1 MSRRTAVIIISLL
14 AIAGFLAAAFIYKGK
29 EPAPEVAVP
38 VQSTSALLRF
48 NAPSFGP
55 AKAPVT
61 IVEFFDP
68 SCESC
73 RAFYPIV
80 KQMMA
85 KHPEDVRLVL
95 RYVRLHV
102 GSEEAIR
109 LLEAARKQGVF
120 APVLEA
126 VLESQPQWHDDA
138 TAAAAWEAAALAGLD
153 VDKARSH
160 MMSPDIIAAIE
171 RDTQDAKTLGVKGTP
186 TFFVN
191 GKPLLSFGA
200 QPLYDLIR
208 SEISQSR

>member
-1 MSRRTAVIIISLL
+1 
-14 AIAGFLAAAFIYKGK
+14 
-29 EPAPEVAVP
+29 
-38 VQSTSALLRF
+38 
-48 NAPSFGP
+48 
-55 AKAPVT
+55 
-61 IVEFFDP
+61 
-68 SCESC
+68 
-73 RAFYPIV
+73 
-80 KQMMA
+80 MMA